1 MKIIVIS
8 FLAVL
13 CSAII
18 YNAEKAFQ
26 VSIEETAGISV
37 EDRSGTLV
45 VSGNSKVTLI
55 SYSNDSFETV
65 RTDGPFRSL
74 NDGYSPFFVESLD
87 QFMLFGREKAR
98 VG

>member
-1 MKIIVIS
+1 M
-8 FLAVL
+8 
-13 CSAII
+13 
-18 YNAEKAFQ
+18 
-26 VSIEETAGISV
+26 
-37 EDRSGTLV
+37 
-45 VSGNSKVTLI
+45 TLI